1 MMLLS
6 SIKQI
11 FIYALLIQQQ
21 ISISICTISY
31 SFQFCNS
38 LFIINTFVC
47 YFIFGVAT
55 GSQSLFT
62 SGHLKRSAK
71 LLCHRLF
78 HIQVATVAT
87 VTTPIYYI

>member
-11 FIYALLIQQQ
+11 FICTPLIQQQ

-31 SFQFCNS
+31 FSQSGNS
-38 LFIINTFVC
+38 LFAIHIFIC
-47 YFIFGVAT
+47 YLIFGVAT

-62 SGHLKRSAK
+62 SGYLKRSAK

-87 VTTPIYYI
+87 VTPIYYI